1 MCADGGQRLAGIEIF
16 KGVTGRHEFV
26 EASQNVVSG
35 DDANPQL
42 VGQSMPGRDHPHS
55 FGTGLGV
62 DAPGVGNDAH
72 VFCQNLRQDAVHQG
86 HEVSGESGLRIPG
99 LLLLHDGHGDF
110 GQIVEHEVVHGAAFD
125 EPHRR
130 FQPVTPEAL
139 PASDTNGFHG
149 NNPTFLSGVCHARGM
164 VASWPA
170 GRKHK

>member
-72 VFCQNLRQDAVHQG
+72 VFARTCGRMRSIRATKSVANPAFGFR
-86 HEVSGESGLRIPG
+86 
-99 LLLLHDGHGDF
+99 DF
-110 GQIVEHEVVHGAAFD
+110 CFCMMD
-125 EPHRR
+125 M
-130 FQPVTPEAL
+130 VT
-139 PASDTNGFHG
+139 S
-149 NNPTFLSGVCHARGM
+149 AR
-164 VASWPA
+164 
-170 GRKHK
+170 

>member
-1 MCADGGQRLAGIEIF
+1 MSSPATMPIRSWSASPCLAATIR
-16 KGVTGRHEFV
+16 T
-26 EASQNVVSG
+26 ASAQ
-35 DDANPQL
+35 AW
-42 VGQSMPGRDHPHS
+42 
-55 FGTGLGV
+55 GLTPP
-62 DAPGVGNDAH
+62 ALAMTRTF
-72 VFCQNLRQDAVHQG
+72 FCQNLRQDAVHQG